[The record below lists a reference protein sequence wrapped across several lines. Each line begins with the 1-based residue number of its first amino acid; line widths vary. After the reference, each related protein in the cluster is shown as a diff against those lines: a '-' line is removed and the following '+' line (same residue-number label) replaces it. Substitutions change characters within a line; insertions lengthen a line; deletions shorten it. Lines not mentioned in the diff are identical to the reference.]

1 MRISVLVEIYSLD
14 PNPAQIPLTHIHP
27 FQNKMPHVR
36 SLLQTLDSTTETLN
50 RSALDL
56 DQTDRRQLLQ
66 ACDRLQRS
74 LESPAD
80 TTARLV
86 FSVCRWRG
94 GCGQDSNRTPAR
106 SLIFLLIFLEF

>member
-1 MRISVLVEIYSLD
+1 
-14 PNPAQIPLTHIHP
+14 
-27 FQNKMPHVR
+27 MPHDTHVT
-36 SLLQTLDSTTETLN
+36 SLLQTLNATTETLN
-50 RSALDL
+50 RSAL

-86 FSVCRWRG
+86 FSVCRWGREV
-94 GCGQDSNRTPAR
+94 DAAKTRTAFPPR
-106 SLIFLLIFLEF
+106 SLTFPLFKLYYLPVVVSSMQ